1 MAFNMNPATTQ
12 IKYPFNGNLNPN
24 EVFGSIYNMIL
35 FQEVK
40 YPNLADNYKYAEK
53 FKIEGSMF
61 GDTALFYDQ
70 DILHSRP
77 WLGDAEASNLLQLKR
92 PDDPKCQAITLNKFR
107 IIKTTLDSYLT
118 KRAWATENAFTTF
131 NDIVRSLIGQTKRL
145 YEETLINTYIGAIK
159 GNAKG
164 SDYSIP
170 LSDITATGEEKNRL
184 EAQMI
189 AQYISDLMVK
199 LKDYSRDY
207 NDYNFMRAYTDDEIM
222 VIWNSD
228 FINKIT
234 KLDVPTIFH
243 KDGLIEKF
251 GENTLPGRYFSEPIT
266 AANVGS
272 VAGLKVVGNAVTIEN
287 SYAGQPIIT
296 YDEGDFVDASQG
308 NAMVHL
314 FAGEELPKGA
324 TFNFGEAGFKDEDV
338 ICKFITNDTIKYMAA
353 FETATDFW
361 NPQSLTTSQML
372 IWGFSEPARLYG
384 QPCITVHAD

>member
-1 MAFNMNPATTQ
+1 
-12 IKYPFNGNLNPN
+12 
-24 EVFGSIYNMIL
+24 
-35 FQEVK
+35 
-40 YPNLADNYKYAEK
+40 
-53 FKIEGSMF
+53 
-61 GDTALFYDQ
+61 
-70 DILHSRP
+70 
-77 WLGDAEASNLLQLKR
+77 
-92 PDDPKCQAITLNKFR
+92 
-107 IIKTTLDSYLT
+107 
-118 KRAWATENAFTTF
+118 
-131 NDIVRSLIGQTKRL
+131 
-145 YEETLINTYIGAIK
+145 
-159 GNAKG
+159 
-164 SDYSIP
+164 
-170 LSDITATGEEKNRL
+170 
-184 EAQMI
+184 MI

-199 LKDYSRDY
+199 LKDYSRDN

-228 FINKIT
+228 FINKTT
-234 KLDVPTIFH
+234 KLDGPTIFH

-251 GENTLPGRYFSEPIT
+251 GENTLPGRNFSEPIT
-266 AANVGS
+266 AANAGG
-272 VAGLKVVGNAVTIEN
+272 VAGLKVVGNAVTIET

-324 TFNFGEAGFKDEDV
+324 TFNLGEAGFKDEDV